1 MLNIQRFVF
10 NFIEENCYL
19 LWDESG
25 EAVIVDC
32 GAFSENERAEITH
45 FITEHQLTLRHQ
57 LYTHGHFDH
66 IFGAQHIT
74 DTFHVLPSLHH
85 DEVETYQAAPLQMQA
100 FLHRNLPLSVPP
112 IGTLLADGDV
122 IHFGTH
128 TLQVIATPGHTPGGV
143 CYYCMEE
150 ALLLSGDS
158 LFHGSIGRC
167 DLPGGDESKLINHL
181 REKIL
186 SLPPAVKVY
195 PGHGPST
202 SISEEQNNPFIN

>member
-1 MLNIQRFVF
+1 MALEIKTFALGM
-10 NFIEENCYL
+10 IAANCYIVR
-19 LWDESG
+19 DAESG
-25 EAVIVDC
+25 DSFVVDP
-32 GAFSENERAEITH
+32 GAYLSGFEEMLEEMKI
-45 FITEHQLTLRHQ
+45 EKLRYI
-57 LYTHGHFDH
+57 LLTHGHFDH

-85 DEVETYQAAPLQMQA
+85 DEVETYQAAPLQMQT